1 LRRSFW
7 RASARPSNQH
17 IEQMRVA
24 HSSCTELAQTP
35 AWHANLRCLSHVSHT
50 PPIVHGLKHLPD
62 SVSELMG
69 FRGGGVLVVIEGFDG
84 ITLRTMYTVRSE
96 DAEYVLHAF
105 QKKSTQATVEG
116 AMQGSL

>member
-1 LRRSFW
+1 MYRTR
-7 RASARPSNQH
+7 
-17 IEQMRVA
+17 
-24 HSSCTELAQTP
+24 
-35 AWHANLRCLSHVSHT
+35 

-116 AMQGSL
+116 AMQRSL

>member
-1 LRRSFW
+1 
-7 RASARPSNQH
+7 
-17 IEQMRVA
+17 
-24 HSSCTELAQTP
+24 
-35 AWHANLRCLSHVSHT
+35 
-50 PPIVHGLKHLPD
+50 
-62 SVSELMG
+62 MG